1 MWVRCTALRRNTNRR
16 QHSEITPRCLFLQI
30 SFGLILT
37 FLRKGS
43 ERVEGLTVHTV
54 EMQSLTLFSIGERVQ
69 RTYMEIQFF
78 NPILSPFGRLTLLV
92 SGCSGPTRR
101 CTHGRRW
108 SLCAVVTRP
117 GWDSTIWRPPSW
129 RPWVEYRVKRWY
141 IPFKSYTLILSGQ
154 RFVDPSTIYGVYRQS
169 VM

>member
-1 MWVRCTALRRNTNRR
+1 MYRPEEKYKQKAAFRDYTKVPVFP
-16 QHSEITPRCLFLQI
+16 I
-30 SFGLILT
+30 ILWPH
-37 FLRKGS
+37 FDIFKKGS

-92 SGCSGPTRR
+92 SGCRGPTRR
-101 CTHGRRW
+101 CTRGRRW

-141 IPFKSYTLILSGQ
+141 RPFKSYTLILSGQ